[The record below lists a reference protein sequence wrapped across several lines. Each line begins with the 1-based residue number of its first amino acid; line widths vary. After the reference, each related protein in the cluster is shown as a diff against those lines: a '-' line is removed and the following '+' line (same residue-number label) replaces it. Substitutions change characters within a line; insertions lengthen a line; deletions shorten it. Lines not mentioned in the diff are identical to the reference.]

1 MPQAEVMEISIS
13 SHATRQIKK
22 LPPDV
27 RQQVKAAIDS
37 LASWP
42 NVEKVKRLANRDDYR
57 LRVGQYRVI
66 FVVVGT
72 VIGVTEVLFRNER
85 TYA

>member
-1 MPQAEVMEISIS
+1 MEISIS
-13 SHATRQIKK
+13 THATRQLKK
-22 LPPDV
+22 LSPTA
-27 RQQVKAAIDS
+27 RRQVKTAIDS

-42 NVEKVKRLANRDDYR
+42 NVKKVTRLLNRGDYR

-66 FVVVGT
+66 FVVTGAG
-72 VIGVTEVLFRNER
+72 IWVTQILPRNER